1 MNAIDW
7 DKEFPIT
14 SLTRAD
20 LVSAGFSR
28 EQVASLTDEDMQEI
42 ASAMADV
49 YCDHGYWE
57 DLELCTNRIL
67 QAQEEEAD
75 GGEEPM
81 RQNGETGTSL

>member
-1 MNAIDW
+1 MIDW
-7 DKEFPIT
+7 EKAFPIEAGISRRLLKRIGFT
-14 SLTRAD
+14 EGQIA
-20 LVSAGFSR
+20 LV
-28 EQVASLTDEDMQEI
+28 TDD
-42 ASAMADV
+42 D
-49 YCDHGYWE
+49 DHGYWE